1 MAKQRMAP
9 PLPLSKRLRRLRMGL
24 ATLLGV
30 PQGYFIPY
38 RYAAA
43 ADKAVAAYP
52 EVEAR
57 FAAREARFATW
68 LQSADEVAADLR
80 AIGEDAEPPEPRWGQ
95 AWFPR
100 LDAAMAYVFVRSLAP
115 RRIVE
120 VGSGHSTRFSIRA
133 LRDGGLE
140 AQVTA
145 IDPAPRADIGRLP
158 LTLHRCPLQE
168 APLDLFDA
176 LTAGDVVMI
185 DSSHIL
191 MPGTDLDF
199 FFGRLLPRLPAGIF
213 LHFHDVFLP
222 DPYPESWA
230 WRGYNEQQALLPLV
244 LSEGWALEFAS
255 HYVRTRMHQA
265 LDDSVIGR
273 LPCWRESHE
282 SSLWLRK
289 QGAGEASR
297 ETELS

>member
-1 MAKQRMAP
+1 MAKQNVTP
-9 PLPLSKRLRRLRMGL
+9 PLALSKRLRRLRMGL

-43 ADKAVAAYP
+43 AEASVASYP
-52 EVEAR
+52 EIEAR
-57 FAAREARFATW
+57 FAARETRFATW
-68 LQSADEVAADLR
+68 LQRADDIAADLR
-80 AIGEDAEPPEPRWGQ
+80 AIGEDAAPPEPRWGQ

-115 RRIVE
+115 KRIVE
-120 VGSGHSTRFSIRA
+120 VGSGHSTRFCMRA

-145 IDPAPRADIGRLP
+145 IDPAPRADISRLP

-168 APLDLFDA
+168 APLDPFDA
-176 LTAGDVVMI
+176 LASGDFVMI

-199 FFGRLLPRLPAGIF
+199 FLGRLLPRLPAGVF

-222 DPYPESWA
+222 DPYPESWG

-244 LSEGWALEFAS
+244 LSDGWAPEFAS
-255 HYVRTRMHQA
+255 HYVRTRMRRA
-265 LDDSVIGR
+265 LDDTVIGR

-282 SSLWLRK
+282 SSFWLRK
-289 QGAGEASR
+289 NDEGRASR
-297 ETELS
+297 ESELS

>member
-1 MAKQRMAP
+1 MAP
-9 PLPLSKRLRRLRMGL
+9 PLALSKRLRRLRMGL

-43 ADKAVAAYP
+43 AENAISSYP
-52 EVEAR
+52 EVEAH
-57 FAAREARFATW
+57 FAAREAQFAAW
-68 LQSADEVAADLR
+68 LGRADELANDLR
-80 AIGEDAEPPEPRWGQ
+80 AIGEDAQPPEPRWGQ
-95 AWFPR
+95 SWFPR

-120 VGSGHSTRFSIRA
+120 VGSGHSTRFCIRA

-140 AQVTA
+140 AEVAA
-145 IDPAPRADIGRLP
+145 IDPAPRADISRLP

-168 APLDLFDA
+168 APAGIFDELA
-176 LTAGDVVMI
+176 AGDLVMI

-199 FFGRLLPRLPAGIF
+199 FLGRLLPRLPAGVY

-222 DPYPESWA
+222 DPYPEIWA
-230 WRGYNEQQALLPLV
+230 WRGYNEQQALLPL
-244 LSEGWALEFAS
+244 LFSGGWVPEFAS
-255 HYVRTRMHQA
+255 HYVQTRMRRA
-265 LDDSVIGR
+265 LDDNVIGS
-273 LPCWRESHE
+273 LPCWRESYE

-289 QGAGEASR
+289 QGADEASR

>member
-1 MAKQRMAP
+1 MAP
-9 PLPLSKRLRRLRMGL
+9 RLALSKRLRRLRMGL

-43 ADKAVAAYP
+43 AETTVSSYP
-52 EVEAR
+52 EVEGLFATR
-57 FAAREARFATW
+57 EAEFAAW
-68 LQSADEVAADLR
+68 LGRADELANDLR
-80 AIGEDAEPPEPRWGQ
+80 AIGEEAEPPEPRWGQ
-95 AWFPR
+95 SWFPR

-120 VGSGHSTRFSIRA
+120 VGSGHSTRFCMRA
-133 LRDGGLE
+133 LRDGELE
-140 AQVTA
+140 AKVTA
-145 IDPAPRADIGRLP
+145 IDPAPRADISRAP

-168 APLDLFDA
+168 APPGIFDEIA
-176 LTAGDVVMI
+176 AGDLVMI

-199 FFGRLLPRLPAGIF
+199 FLGRLLPRLPAGVY

-222 DPYPESWA
+222 DPYPEIWA
-230 WRGYNEQQALLPLV
+230 WRGYNEQQALLPL
-244 LSEGWALEFAS
+244 LFSGSWAPEFAS
-255 HYVRTRMHQA
+255 HYVRTRMGQA
-265 LDDSVIGR
+265 FADSVVAD
-273 LPCWRESHE
+273 LPCWQESYE

-289 QGAGEASR
+289 LGDGEASR
-297 ETELS
+297 ESDLS